1 MYFWGNLIFMS
12 VAEMKQEVIQY
23 IQKVDDE
30 KLIEDIVKRIRAY
43 ENKFDNNL
51 TAKDIF
57 AKAQLRYDDVLQ
69 KLAQ

>member
-1 MYFWGNLIFMS
+1 MS

-23 IQKVDDE
+23 IQKVDDK
-30 KLIEDIVKRIRAY
+30 KLIEDIVQRIRAY
-43 ENKFDNNL
+43 ENKFDNNV

>member
-1 MYFWGNLIFMS
+1 MYFWENSIFMS
-12 VAEMKQEVIQY
+12 VAEMKREVIQY

-30 KLIEDIVKRIRAY
+30 KLIEDMVKRIRAY
-43 ENKFDNNL
+43 ENKFNNNM
-51 TAKDIF
+51 TAKEIF

>member
-1 MYFWGNLIFMS
+1 
-12 VAEMKQEVIQY
+12 MKQEVIQY

-51 TAKDIF
+51 SAKDIF